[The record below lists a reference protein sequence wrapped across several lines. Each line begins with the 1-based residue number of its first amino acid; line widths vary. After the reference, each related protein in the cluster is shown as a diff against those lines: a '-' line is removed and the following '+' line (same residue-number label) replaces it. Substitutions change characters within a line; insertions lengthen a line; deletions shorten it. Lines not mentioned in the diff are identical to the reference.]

1 MTHAISNQET
11 FMEFKKIASP
21 SLKELFIEQLEQ
33 MILSGSLSIGE
44 KLPSERQLAETM
56 QVSRGVVNSGLAEL
70 EKKGFLEVHP
80 RSGTYVSD
88 YRNKGTLETLIS
100 IMNYNGGK
108 LRRDEVRSIL
118 EVRIALDTLAVN
130 LCIDRITEEEILQ
143 LHNHVEKIRTASSI
157 EEAVNGAYAFQ
168 NALAF
173 FSGNTLIPL
182 IFHSFRAP
190 VSTMWERFCML
201 YGIHALYE
209 NNFGLWEHIKNRD
222 KEGAVA
228 WINTSIGESIHGSR
242 EIYFE

>member
-1 MTHAISNQET
+1 
-11 FMEFKKIASP
+11 MEFKKIASP
-21 SLKELFIEQLEQ
+21 SLKELFVEQLEH
-33 MILSGSLSIGE
+33 MILSGNLAIGE

-108 LRRDEVRSIL
+108 LRDDEVRSIL
-118 EVRIALDTLAVN
+118 EVRIALDTLAVD
-130 LCIDRITEEEILQ
+130 LCIDRITDEEIQ
-143 LHNHVEKIRTASSI
+143 SLHDHVEKIRTAASI
-157 EEAVNGAYAFQ
+157 EEAVKGAYAFQ

-182 IFHSFRAP
+182 IFHSFEAP
-190 VSTMWERFCML
+190 VSNLWNRFCML
-201 YGIHALYE
+201 YGIQALYR
-209 NNFGLWEHIKNRD
+209 NNYGLWEYIKDRD
-222 KEGAVA
+222 KAGAIA
-228 WINTSIGESIHGSR
+228 WINASIGESIHGSR